1 MKNRHFLAQLAMI
14 LVILAVIYIPIFAD
28 EIIVTTC
35 DFESLQSAVEQA
47 NVAGGIITFDCEG
60 TILFT
65 DSLMLSNTI
74 TIDGGGVITFNGG
87 LTSVDYLVEVNI
99 YGITFENGNGIHNL
113 GTLTI
118 IDSTFKNNLGRAIR
132 NYKELT
138 IDNTIF
144 DHNNLDMAH
153 EAGGA
158 IYNLAGRIKINDS
171 QFTYNSVTEIGG
183 AIFTEDSSEFIEIND
198 STFSNNSATGSG
210 GAIWSGGRLHIT
222 GSSFVENVSERG
234 GGGAIFNGNEMIVLG
249 STFTNNTAGSGGAIS
264 NTAYLTSFR
273 TDFIGNSAF
282 YGGAIDHTLGWVFV
296 GEGLFA
302 DNQAKGDGG
311 AIFNDGNSL
320 LVYFMQFEN
329 NSAQNGGAIF
339 NHNYLSPSLTTVTLS
354 TFTENS
360 ALDNG
365 SAIFNNTD
373 GIVTITNSRFERN
386 EIMNPTN
393 RMSNSYYA
401 RETNGVIYSLGI
413 INLVESSFLDNIP
426 APCLVRTDQLGNPI
440 RQESNCEGRSSEGR

>member
-14 LVILAVIYIPIFAD
+14 LVILAVIHIPIFAD
-28 EIIVTTC
+28 DIIVTTC
-35 DFESLQSAVEQA
+35 DFESLQSAVERA
-47 NVAGGIITFDCEG
+47 NVAGGIITFDCAG

-74 TIDGGGVITFNGG
+74 TIDGGGVITFDGG
-87 LTSVDYLVEVNI
+87 LTSVDYMAEINI
-99 YGITFENGNGIHNL
+99 YGITFQNGDGIKNE
-113 GTLTI
+113 GSLTI
-118 IDSTFKNNLGRAIR
+118 IDSTFRNNLGRAIR
-132 NYKELT
+132 NYEELT

-153 EAGGA
+153 EAGGS

-183 AIFTEDSSEFIEIND
+183 AIFTEDSSEFIEIHD

-249 STFTNNTAGSGGAIS
+249 STFSNNKADNGGAIS
-264 NTAYLTSFR
+264 NTAYLTSFG
-273 TDFIGNSAF
+273 TDFIGNSAS
-282 YGGAIDHTLGWVFV
+282 YVGGAIYHALGWVFV
-296 GEGLFA
+296 GDGVFS
-302 DNQAKGDGG
+302 DNQATGDGG
-311 AIFNDGNSL
+311 AIFNSGEPL

-339 NHNYLSPSLTTVTLS
+339 NHNYLSPSITTVTLS
-354 TFTENS
+354 TFIENS
-360 ALDNG
+360 ALDEG
-365 SAIFNNTD
+365 SAIFNDTD
-373 GIVTITNSRFERN
+373 GIVTITNSRFER
-386 EIMNPTN
+386 
-393 RMSNSYYA
+393 
-401 RETNGVIYSLGI
+401 
-413 INLVESSFLDNIP
+413 
-426 APCLVRTDQLGNPI
+426 
-440 RQESNCEGRSSEGR
+440 